1 VKLRIRYAFHPD
13 NLSAKN
19 PRLVEDLQDFSL
31 EAIVATIK
39 MIADFY
45 EFGLESRYVKKLQGL
60 PMWKLKTQS
69 RGGVKGGT
77 RVYFFVSGDD
87 AVFVNCEVKDDDTPS
102 VNKLREVAQI
112 ALAHTKGIKVW
123 KGEGHENE
131 TQT

>member
-45 EFGLESRYVKKLQGL
+45 EFGLESRCVKKLQGL
-60 PMWKLKTQS
+60 PVWELKTQS
-69 RGGVKGGT
+69 RGGVKVAREFTFLFQVMMQSLLIVKLKMTT
-77 RVYFFVSGDD
+77 RRV
-87 AVFVNCEVKDDDTPS
+87 
-102 VNKLREVAQI
+102 
-112 ALAHTKGIKVW
+112 
-123 KGEGHENE
+123 
-131 TQT
+131 